1 MTCREFKQNVEAL
14 TLWELTLAGDERL
27 LSHTQQCESCGV
39 WLREQRAL
47 AGWLHT
53 LQARTAAMQASLNV
67 EQAVLQAFRQKKAQG
82 AAVAQSMS
90 ASAFAKDEEQE
101 ANSDTLAPPIPITAA
116 PPFALRASRWFE
128 VGAYSAV
135 AAAIAVG
142 LFLGVRLLQHNS
154 KPAPVQSQ
162 NSPSVSKPE
171 SPKQATATEP
181 QPAAVAPVSASKR
194 HLLGAHKEPRADQQP
209 IAEASLPAQPSTAQ
223 ESQADNTGY
232 VPLMF
237 CDPLSCAADSQVVR
251 MELPPNPAS
260 QGLRPQVADVVVGY
274 DGVVRAVRMVN

>member
-1 MTCREFKQNVEAL
+1 MTCREFKQNAEAL
-14 TLWELTLAGDERL
+14 TLWELTRAGDERL

-47 AGWLHT
+47 AGSLHT
-53 LQARTAAMQASLNV
+53 LQARTAAMQASPDV

-82 AAVAQSMS
+82 AVAAPSMS
-90 ASAFAKDEEQE
+90 ASALTKGEEQE
-101 ANSDTLAPPIPITAA
+101 ANGDILAPPIPIIAA
-116 PPFALRASRWFE
+116 SPFALRASRWFE
-128 VGAYSAV
+128 VGAYAAV
-135 AAAIAVG
+135 AAAIVVG

-154 KPAPVQSQ
+154 KPAPAQSQ
-162 NSPSVSKPE
+162 NSSSVSKPE

-181 QPAAVAPVSASKR
+181 QSAAMTPASTSKR
-194 HLLGAHKEPRADQQP
+194 HVVSAHKQPRADQQT
-209 IAEASLPAQPSTAQ
+209 IAEASLPAQPNTAQ
-223 ESQADNTGY
+223 ESQADNAGY